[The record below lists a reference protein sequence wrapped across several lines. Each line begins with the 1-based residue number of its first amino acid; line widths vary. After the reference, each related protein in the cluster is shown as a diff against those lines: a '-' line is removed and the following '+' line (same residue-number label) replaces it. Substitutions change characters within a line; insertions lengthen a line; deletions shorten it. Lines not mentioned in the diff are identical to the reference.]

1 MRRCSL
7 TTLIVAAAIL
17 SGCGGEDERVKVP
30 AAGENTPLST
40 TPAGIEEGAP
50 YDLSAQQ
57 FRKRNRGDQFDIT
70 DAYVE
75 DNPTRCEG
83 ARTADVVGYAT
94 VSIGLDFPL
103 TGPVSEILGEGCDAA
118 RQS

>member
-1 MRRCSL
+1 M
-7 TTLIVAAAIL
+7 
-17 SGCGGEDERVKVP
+17 KVP

-50 YDLSAQQ
+50 YDLSARQWE
-57 FRKRNRGDQFDIT
+57 KRDRGKQFDIT

-75 DNPTRCEG
+75 DNPARCEDV
-83 ARTADVVGYAT
+83 RTADVVGYAT

-103 TGPVSEILGEGCDAA
+103 TAPVSEILGEGCDAA